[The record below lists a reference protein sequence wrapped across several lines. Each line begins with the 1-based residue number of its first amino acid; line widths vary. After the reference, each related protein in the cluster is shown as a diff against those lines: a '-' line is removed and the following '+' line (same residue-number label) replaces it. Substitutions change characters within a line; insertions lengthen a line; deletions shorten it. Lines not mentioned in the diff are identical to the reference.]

1 MQRFNDQ
8 VAIVAGGARGIGK
21 GIAKRLA
28 SEGCKVIILDVLN
41 KELAVIVE
49 EFQSEQL
56 DVQGEIIDMTNEVA
70 VQAITQQI
78 FDKNG
83 RLDILVNSAGIIGE
97 SSGNIADYSTEVFN
111 KVIDINLKGAFLLT
125 KYTIPFMAKRQYGRI
140 LHVTSMSGKEGNPAM
155 AGYAVSKAGIIGLV
169 KAVGKEYAEMGITV
183 NGIAP
188 TVIATEINLDLDPA
202 IFNSVLAKIPM
213 KRMGTVEEVA
223 ALSCWIVSEEASF
236 NTGFVFDLSGG
247 RATY

>member
-41 KELAVIVE
+41 QELTATVDQ
-49 EFQSEQL
+49 FKSEKL
-56 DVQGEIIDMTNEVA
+56 DVQGEIVDMTNEVA

-78 FDKNG
+78 FDTTG
-83 RLDILVNSAGIIGE
+83 RLDILVNSAGIVGE
-97 SSGNIADYSTEVFN
+97 SPVKIADYSTDVFN
-111 KVIDINLKGAFLLT
+111 KVIDVNLKGAFLLT
-125 KYTIPFMAKRQYGRI
+125 KYAIPFMVQRRYGRV
-140 LHVTSMSGKEGNPAM
+140 LHVTSMSGKEGNPEM
-155 AGYAVSKAGIIGLV
+155 AGYAVSKAGIMGLV
-169 KAVGKEYAEMGITV
+169 KGVGKEYAEMGITV

-188 TVIATEINLDLDPA
+188 TVIATEMNLDLDPA
-202 IFNSVLAKIPM
+202 MFDTVLAKIPM